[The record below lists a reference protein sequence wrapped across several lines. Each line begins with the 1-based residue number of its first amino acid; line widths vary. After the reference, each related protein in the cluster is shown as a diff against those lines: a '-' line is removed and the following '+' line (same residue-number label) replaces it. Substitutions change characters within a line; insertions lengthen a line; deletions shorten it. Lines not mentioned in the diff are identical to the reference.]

1 MSLLN
6 KIVNS
11 SIAENKTN
19 RRLHEMSYS
28 AINGQRQEAK
38 SYQPEGVVML
48 GQMNRERPLPAITKE
63 MIQEFQEKEKA
74 PIMVDGEARVY
85 NKPDFEPLMQ
95 IPTETQDIE
104 DEGAIILRNRI
115 LTARNLQEA
124 INNYMLILQ
133 NIKAL
138 ETDINVFGS
147 NAKKQ
152 QELQSLK
159 RQKEEYLNITN
170 DLKKDYETYTYE
182 LNRRRELIKDIN
194 KRNALI
200 QQQNQEEVKQYELAL
215 QQVNKNRLNL
225 QQQPYE
231 SEMDYYRRL
240 KEVEQTKYDP
250 ILYKQYALNQNT
262 KELKSKLPNLFKDAS
277 FIEDVMKSLSDEDK
291 FQVNKYFDEIEKA
304 FINKYGY
311 NPSMSVKIASKEL
324 PAILNDL
331 NVKTSIL
338 QAAFKRKQPREEFS
352 KEKEAANILRGVIKR
367 NKIQKRF
374 TPVLNRYRD
383 MMDKEAAEAAQAAQ
397 AERQQRVRERAA
409 EAAAQEYRRR
419 IVRQRLGD
427 AAEAERQITEQIEA
441 RRRRAIQVAARITA
455 AREQD
460 ERAEQE
466 ARAEQIEA
474 ISRQNER
481 MQMLEETIAEAQ
493 ARGRAAE
500 EANIRREE
508 ARREAFARQI
518 AATNLRLATTN
529 LEEQMQE
536 YRGSRQN
543 EFQNR
548 INASNLLKAAATR
561 RKLQSLYNTGL
572 TENIRPAVNTIK
584 RAWKAQQARQ
594 AMRGAQAAQEQAAQ
608 AAQEQAAREQ
618 AAAITIQNA
627 LRNKRAIDIVSDKF
641 VKQRVSPGLREEKI
655 NRQIYL
661 KNLKAQQTAL
671 RGLQQGLLRQQRQQA
686 MGISSGE
693 EGEEAGAAAT
703 SAASTMDVTQQQL
716 LRQRKP
722 RSDRGQKR
730 GPYSRQPPGR
740 ALEEREGRLEEV
752 SPQRM
757 RTRSVSRAERRA
769 AARTRSQTREGRGIK
784 SKKGKGLLG
793 DIANN
798 LAFNA
803 YLNNTT
809 GKGMKK
815 PIRPKKRTISSEEKL
830 KNRLRL
836 VASQIEAGNTN
847 PKLIVEVNDLYK
859 KLYNID
865 NAYQYLSKNK

>member
-311 NPSMSVKIASKEL
+311 NPSMSVKTASKEL

-352 KEKEAANILRGVIKR
+352 KEREAANILRGVIKR

-374 TPVLNRYRD
+374 TPVLNKYRD
-383 MMDKEAAEAAQAAQ
+383 VMDKKAKEEQEARAKAEQ
-397 AERQQRVRERAA
+397 
-409 EAAAQEYRRR
+409 
-419 IVRQRLGD
+419 
-427 AAEAERQITEQIEA
+427 EA
-441 RRRRAIQVAARITA
+441 RRGRKITERQLLQQTLSKGQENLIKE
-455 AREQD
+455 AREA
-460 ERAEQE
+460 RAEQE
-466 ARAEQIEA
+466 ARA
-474 ISRQNER
+474 RQNER

-518 AATNLRLATTN
+518 ATTNLRQATN

-561 RKLQSLYNTGL
+561 RELQSLYNTGL

-594 AMRGAQAAQEQAAQ
+594 AMRGAQAAQ

-618 AAAITIQNA
+618 AAAIKIQNA
-627 LRNKRAIDIVSDKF
+627 LRNKRAIDIVSNEF
-641 VKQRVSPGLREEKI
+641 VNQRVSPVLREEKI

-671 RGLQQGLLRQQRQQA
+671 RGLQQGLLRQQRQQT

-693 EGEEAGAAAT
+693 EGEEEGGPAARGPVS

-757 RTRSVSRAERRA
+757 RTRPISRDERRA
-769 AARTRSQTREGRGIK
+769 AARTRSQTREGRGI
-784 SKKGKGLLG
+784 
-793 DIANN
+793 
-798 LAFNA
+798 
-803 YLNNTT
+803 
-809 GKGMKK
+809 KK

-836 VASQIEAGNTN
+836 VASQIEAGNNN